1 MCFCNP
7 SFDVRCTC
15 WVHDQDWETCP
26 QRWTTAYWR
35 INNYSDFYEDGSVAW
50 DKYKQQIMKTCK
62 FNKRDWKILMDMRKE
77 DEDIE
82 IEGIEA
88 DIDQQLQELEDT
100 IFQCEMT
107 VDRIRALN
115 KIAPENLPKDL
126 YDIIYK
132 QIIND
137 LKTY

>member
-15 WVHDQDWETCP
+15 WVQDKDWKKCP
-26 QRWTTAYWR
+26 QRWATAYWR
-35 INNYSDFYEDGSVAW
+35 INNHSSFINGNGEVHW
-50 DKYKQQIMKTCK
+50 DKHKQQIMKTCK
-62 FNKRDWKILMDMRKE
+62 FNKSDWKILMDMRKE

-88 DIDQQLQELEDT
+88 DIEQQFQELEET
-100 IFQCEMT
+100 LFKCEMT

-115 KIAPENLPKDL
+115 KIAPDNLPKDL

-132 QIIND
+132 QIVVI
-137 LKTY
+137 